1 MITHVRPEKFKV
13 LSLTTIAS
21 PHRGSSVADYVF
33 DQIGADRLPQ
43 IYYALNRLNVETGA
57 FAQLTRKYMTG
68 TFNPNTPDMDDV
80 RYFSYGAAMEPS
92 IWSPFRLSHRVLA
105 DIEGP
110 NDGLVS
116 VSSSRWGGDA
126 GYKGTLMGVSHLDLI
141 NWTNRLKWLVGEVT
155 GNKRKFNAIAF
166 YLDIADMLAKEGL

>member
-1 MITHVRPEKFKV
+1 MSGKCHAFPP
-13 LSLTTIAS
+13 L
-21 PHRGSSVADYVF
+21 
-33 DQIGADRLPQ
+33 
-43 IYYALNRLNVETGA
+43 YAL
-57 FAQLTRKYMTG
+57 LT
-68 TFNPNTPDMDDV
+68 FP

-155 GNKRKFNAIAF
+155 GNKRKLVDYNYKKYFGN
-166 YLDIADMLAKEGL
+166 YADLYAGSTPLHFTWTSQVCVTV